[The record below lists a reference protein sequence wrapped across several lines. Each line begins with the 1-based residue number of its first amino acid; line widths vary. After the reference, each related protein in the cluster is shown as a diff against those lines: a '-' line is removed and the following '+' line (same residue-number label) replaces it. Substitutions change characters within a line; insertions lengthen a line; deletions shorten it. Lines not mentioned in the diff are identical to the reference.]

1 LPGNQGCSATKIGV
15 GTLLPPHNTP
25 DLGLYVCA
33 GGLDIQ
39 NFDKNSRFVVLV
51 ISVWEAWTFVW
62 DWLAQGFWR
71 CFRDPNRF
79 PRIEHRIPRISK
91 NDHRVPS
98 IRENR
103 VPRIREIR
111 SLEISTG
118 YITFS
123 LKALDQ
129 PTKKLVATGMELSSG
144 TNMFFV
150 EW

>member
-62 DWLAQGFWR
+62 DWLAQGFEGVLGT
-71 CFRDPNRF
+71 
-79 PRIEHRIPRISK
+79 RIG
-91 NDHRVPS
+91 
-98 IRENR
+98 
-103 VPRIREIR
+103 
-111 SLEISTG
+111 SLELNIGSLELAKMFIG
-118 YITFS
+118 YQASEKIGS
-123 LKALDQ
+123 LESEK
-129 PTKKLVATGMELSSG
+129 SG
-144 TNMFFV
+144 P
-150 EW
+150 